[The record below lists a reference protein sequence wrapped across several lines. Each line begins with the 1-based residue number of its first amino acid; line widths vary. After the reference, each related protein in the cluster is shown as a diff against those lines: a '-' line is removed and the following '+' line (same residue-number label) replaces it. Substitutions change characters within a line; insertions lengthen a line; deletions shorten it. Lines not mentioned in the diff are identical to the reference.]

1 MGQIHNID
9 NRVAPHQ
16 NNHTEDLC
24 CTVKDNQKQPNH
36 QGCISPYS
44 QLKQASSTSTNLYK
58 KNPVSRKSLTST
70 VSMSPT
76 LTQDQ
81 IKRME
86 NSRNH
91 ALAIRTKRK
100 NSPTQDQ
107 INRMEKS
114 RKHALAIQKKRKDS
128 PSK

>member
-1 MGQIHNID
+1 
-9 NRVAPHQ
+9 
-16 NNHTEDLC
+16 
-24 CTVKDNQKQPNH
+24 
-36 QGCISPYS
+36 
-44 QLKQASSTSTNLYK
+44 
-58 KNPVSRKSLTST
+58 
-70 VSMSPT
+70 MSPT

-107 INRMEKS
+107 INRMENS
-114 RKHALAIQKKRKDS
+114 HKHALPIQKKKKDS
-128 PSK
+128 PSNRIYPTLPF